1 MVEQISG
8 FTNAM
13 AEKIRIGNG
22 IFEKDVKCFKIFLNY
37 TTLPHSKVCVQR
49 CLNVTTIEFILS

>member
-37 TTLPHSKVCVQR
+37 ITLKSLCAAMLER
-49 CLNVTTIEFILS
+49 DNY